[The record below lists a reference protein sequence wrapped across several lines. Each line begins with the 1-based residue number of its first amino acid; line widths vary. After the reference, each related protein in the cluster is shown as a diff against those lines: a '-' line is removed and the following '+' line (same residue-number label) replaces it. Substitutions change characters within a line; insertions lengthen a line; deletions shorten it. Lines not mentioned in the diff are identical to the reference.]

1 MQKLSLLARVF
12 RGTQIVK
19 IKGLHKMKKV
29 IVVLTLIASFILF
42 LCSFS
47 LFEYD
52 EDIYSDKKREEI
64 ITKKILKCKD
74 VINVKVNEH
83 GMEQSRADIEV
94 TLTNGRSLILS
105 SYGIH
110 LRLENLWIRRIG
122 DIVPVEFEYRISK
135 YKGNSR
141 MISLGIIN
149 FNASYFKYL
158 DQKLNCIKDITTL
171 INNYDLIY
179 SEFSKLPSADETFPC
194 IAYWDSSYDKEIY
207 CEAWEQMKNPYF
219 YKTEKAGGKFYK
231 MTIHDYNN
239 YNISCGIKSRVLE

>member
-1 MQKLSLLARVF
+1 
-12 RGTQIVK
+12 
-19 IKGLHKMKKV
+19 MKK
-29 IVVLTLIASFILF
+29 IIIGLILIALFLISFCGFILYP
-42 LCSFS
+42 
-47 LFEYD
+47 YD
-52 EDIYSDKKREEI
+52 EDVYSDEKREEI
-64 ITKKILKCKD
+64 ISKKILRCKD
-74 VINVKVNEH
+74 VVDVKVNEH

-110 LRLENLWIRRIG
+110 LRLENLWIRKIG
-122 DIVPVEFEYRISK
+122 DIVPVNLRYHTPK
-135 YKGNSR
+135 YNGNSR

-158 DQKLNCIKDITTL
+158 DQKLKCVKDITTL

-179 SEFSKLPSADETFPC
+179 SEFSKLPVADENIPL
-194 IAYWDSSYDKEIY
+194 ISYWDSSYDKEIY
-207 CEAWEQMKNPYF
+207 CEAWEQMENPYF